1 MMSENK
7 PIRVGLIGYG
17 FAGKTFHAPL
27 IAAVP
32 DLALTAISSSR
43 PEAVL
48 SDFPAIRVFS
58 TPEEL
63 AMSDEIDLVV
73 IASPND
79 SHVPLARLAL
89 KAGKAVV
96 VDKPFTLTLADARD
110 LVALAKAEDRL
121 LSVFHNRRY
130 DTDFRGV
137 KGAIDSGAIGRVVH
151 FETHFDRFRPVV
163 RDRWR
168 ERAVPGGGL
177 WFDLGPHLVDQTL
190 QILGLPQTVT
200 ATIATQRFGGQTTD
214 YAHVILDYGTTKAVL
229 HGAMLVAGG
238 VNRFTVHGERGSL
251 IKRHLDPQEAQLL
264 SGMRPGLPGFGQDD
278 DPVVFF
284 DGEGERNLPS
294 PAGDQ
299 SGYYR
304 DIARALR
311 GEGRNPVTPLQ
322 ALAVMAVLEAA
333 EISAAEGRS
342 VTLPLTEEEKSAW
355 A

>member
-1 MMSENK
+1 MREENQ
-7 PIRVGLIGYG
+7 IRVGLIGYG

-32 DLALTAISSSR
+32 DLALVAVASSR

-48 SDFPAIRVFS
+48 ADLPAVRVFA
-58 TPEEL
+58 TAEDL
-63 AMSDEIDLVV
+63 ARSDEIDLVV

-79 SHVPLARLAL
+79 SHAPLATTAL
-89 KAGKAVV
+89 KSGKAVV
-96 VDKPFTLTLADARD
+96 VDKPFTLTLAEARD
-110 LVALAKAEDRL
+110 LAALAKAENGL

-130 DTDFRGV
+130 DSDFLGV
-137 KGAIDSGAIGRVVH
+137 KGIIDSGALGRVVH
-151 FETHFDRFRPVV
+151 FETHFDRFRPAV

-177 WFDLGPHLVDQTL
+177 WFDLGPHLIDQTL
-190 QILGLPQTVT
+190 QILGLPHSVT
-200 ATIATQRFGGQTTD
+200 ATIATQRTGGHTTD
-214 YAHVILDYGTTKAVL
+214 YAHVILDYGVTKAVL

-238 VNRFTVHGERGSL
+238 VNRFTVHGEKGSL
-251 IKRHLDPQEAQLL
+251 VKCHLDPQEAQLL

-278 DPVVFF
+278 DPLVLF
-284 DGEGERNLPS
+284 DGNGQRKLPS

-299 SGYYR
+299 GAYYR
-304 DIARALR
+304 AIARALR
-311 GEGRNPVTPLQ
+311 GEGSNPVTPLQ

-333 EISAAEGRS
+333 EMSSATGRS
-342 VTLPLTEEEKSAW
+342 VALPLTEEEKSAW

>member
-1 MMSENK
+1 MSENK
-7 PIRVGLIGYG
+7 PIRVGLVGYG

-32 DLALTAISSSR
+32 DLALTAVASSR
-43 PEAVL
+43 PEAVQA
-48 SDFPAIRVFS
+48 DFPAAAVF
-58 TPEEL
+58 TAPDAL
-63 AMSDEIDLVV
+63 VTADEIDLVV

-79 SHVPLARLAL
+79 SHAPLARAAL
-89 KAGKAVV
+89 QAGKHVV
-96 VDKPFTLTLADARD
+96 VDKPFTLTLADARE
-110 LVALAKAEDRL
+110 LAALATSENRL

-130 DTDFRGV
+130 DTDFLGV
-137 KGAIDSGAIGRVVH
+137 KGVIESGAIGRVVH
-151 FETHFDRFRPVV
+151 FETHFDRFRPAV

-168 ERAVPGGGL
+168 ERSVPGGGL

-200 ATIATQRFGGQTTD
+200 ATIATQRTGGQTTD
-214 YAHVILDYGTTKAVL
+214 YAHVLLDYGAAKAVL

-238 VNRFTVHGERGSL
+238 VNRFTIHGEKGSVV
-251 IKRHLDPQEAQLL
+251 KRHLDPQEAQLL

-278 DPVVFF
+278 DPLILF
-284 DGEGERNLPS
+284 DGEGERSLPS
-294 PAGDQ
+294 PIGDQ

-304 DIARALR
+304 DIARAVR
-311 GEGRNPVTPLQ
+311 GEGDNPVPPVQ

-333 EISAAEGRS
+333 ELSSASGRS
-342 VTLPLTEEEKSAW
+342 VSLPLTEEEKSAW

>member
-1 MMSENK
+1 MRENK
-7 PIRVGLIGYG
+7 PIRAGLIGYG

-27 IAAVP
+27 IASVP
-32 DLALTAISSSR
+32 DMALTAIASSR

-48 SDFPAIRVFS
+48 ADFPAIMVFS
-58 TPEEL
+58 RPEDL
-63 AMSDEIDLVV
+63 AISDDVDLVV

-79 SHVPLARLAL
+79 SHAPLARTAL

-110 LVALAKAEDRL
+110 LAALAKAEDRL

-130 DTDFRGV
+130 DTDFLGV
-137 KGAIDSGAIGRVVH
+137 KGVVESGAIGRVVH

-177 WFDLGPHLVDQTL
+177 WFDLGPHLIDQTL
-190 QILGLPQTVT
+190 QILGLPQMVT
-200 ATIATQRFGGQTTD
+200 ATIATQRPGGQTTD
-214 YAHVILDYGTTKAVL
+214 YAHVILDYGATKAVL

-238 VNRFTVHGERGSL
+238 VNRFTVHGETGSL
-251 IKRHLDPQEAQLL
+251 VKRHLDPQEAQLL
-264 SGMRPGLPGFGQDD
+264 SGMRPGLPGYGQDD
-278 DPVVFF
+278 DPLVLF
-284 DGEGERNLPS
+284 DSDGERNLPC
-294 PAGDQ
+294 PTGDQ

-304 DIARALR
+304 DIARALT

-333 EISAAEGRS
+333 ELSSATGQS
-342 VTLPLTEEEKSAW
+342 VPLALTEEEKAAW